1 MRQLLTIAFVFFLS
15 NLQAQY
21 TVTPNNNA
29 MQLAQKI
36 VGQGVQIVNAWYK
49 GSANSAGFFT
59 DNTGTLGISSGIILT
74 SGNASNTAA
83 NATSQNDAS
92 FGAGDNDLTNLA
104 GTGTGNDACVLEFE
118 FIPVGDSIV
127 VKYVF
132 ASEEYPEYAC
142 SPFNDVF
149 GFLLKSPLPI
159 FPPNVF
165 KNIAL
170 VPGTTIPVKINTI
183 NAGAGANGSIGNCT
197 SQGTG
202 SPFTQYYRNNLSS
215 MYIIYDGMTTV
226 LVAKA
231 KVVPCQINRIKIGV
245 QDMVDGVF
253 DSGVFIEANSFRSDT
268 TSLTKT
274 GGFTDALGNQNVA
287 VEGCSEV
294 DVKITL
300 EKPAGPSG
308 KTLQLTYKGSAT
320 RGVDFDATLA
330 PLNAVFAPGQT
341 EFTLKI
347 KPIVDAV
354 VEPLDSVIIE
364 AGIAC
369 SNANAK
375 VRVFIK
381 DSITFRNSKDTFTC
395 SAFPTVL
402 TAMYDSSSTTN
413 TYTWNVTP
421 VVTTQTL
428 SVTQP
433 GTYIA
438 THTFLNNCYNV
449 DTFKVAKGDPDLF
462 IGNDTSFCSNDSI
475 VLHAIKSPSGGN
487 FIWQNNVTDTFQV
500 IKNTGTYW
508 AKYTS
513 LNGCYVTDSVQ
524 ITKVTMPFPNLGND
538 TAFCA
543 NSSINVAANTYTGAT
558 YLWNTGAT
566 SNNLNINSS
575 GTYSIVSTNGMC
587 IAKDTII
594 IIKSDLPYTFLG
606 NDTSYCGNNGI
617 VLNAT
622 YPGATTYLWNT
633 GATSNS
639 INITSSGTYIVT
651 NTLNGC
657 VSKDT
662 INLTIKP
669 IPYAQFLISDTA
681 LCPYENINLNAF
693 YPGATYLWSTGETTS
708 MINAKTGGLYTVTNT
723 LNGCIAKD
731 TVNIKNNKP
740 AIAYAG
746 TDLLMYSGSSVT
758 LKASQHTN
766 NKTYLWSPNNN
777 LANPNYY
784 TTSASPKDTTDIYY
798 YLKVVSTDN
807 CVAYDTVLVKIM
819 NAKFDIPNAF
829 SPNGDGINDVW
840 EVPFL
845 YSFPT
850 SKMQIFNRSGQLIY
864 TSGGIN
870 YKPWNGTYNGKP
882 APVGVYYYVIE
893 VGNGFPRKT
902 GWVAIIR

>member
-1 MRQLLTIAFVFFLS
+1 MRQFLIIAFLVLTT
-15 NLQAQY
+15 NIQAQF

-36 VGQGVQIVNAWYK
+36 VGQGVQIVNAWFK
-49 GSANSAGFFT
+49 GSSTSAGFFT
-59 DNTGTLGISSGIILT
+59 DNTGTLGISSGVLLT
-74 SGNASNTAA
+74 SGKAA
-83 NATSQNDAS
+83 NVAAAASSQNDAS
-92 FGAGDNDLTNLA
+92 FGAGDVDLTNLV

-142 SPFNDVF
+142 SDFNDVF

-183 NAGAGANGSIGNCT
+183 NPGAGVNGQIGNCT

-202 SPFTQYYRNNLSS
+202 SPFTQYYRNNLSNS
-215 MYIIYDGMTTV
+215 YIIYDGMTTI

-268 TSLTKT
+268 TSLIKT
-274 GGFTDALGNQNVA
+274 GGYTDAQGNKNVA
-287 VEGCSEV
+287 VEGCSKV
-294 DVKITL
+294 KVKITL

-308 KTLQLTYKGSAT
+308 KTLQLNYSGSAT
-320 RGVDFDATLA
+320 RGVDFDAALA
-330 PLNAVFAPGQT
+330 PTSAVFAAGQSDF
-341 EFTLKI
+341 ELEI

-354 VEPLDSVIIE
+354 VEPLDSVIIS

-369 SNANAK
+369 ATSTAK
-375 VRVFIK
+375 ITVYIK

-395 SAFPTVL
+395 SSFPTVL
-402 TAMYDSSSTTN
+402 TASYDSSNTN
-413 TYTWNVTP
+413 VYSWNVTP
-421 VVTTQTL
+421 AVTTQTL
-428 SVTQP
+428 SVTKP
-433 GTYIA
+433 GVYIA
-438 THTFLNNCYNV
+438 TNTFLNSCYNV
-449 DTFKVAKGDPDLF
+449 DTFKVVKGDPDLF
-462 IGNDTSFCSNDSI
+462 LGNDTTFCSKDSI
-475 VLHAIKSPSGGN
+475 ILTPIKSPYGGS
-487 FIWQNNVTDTFQV
+487 FTWQNNATDTFQV
-500 IKNTGTYW
+500 VKNTGTYW
-508 AKYTS
+508 TKYTTP
-513 LNGCYVTDSVQ
+513 NGCYVYDTVEIIKVQ
-524 ITKVTMPFPNLGND
+524 MPYPQFGND

-543 NSSINVAANTYTGAT
+543 NSSVTLTATNYTGAT

-566 SNNLNINSS
+566 TNTINVNSS
-575 GTYSIVSTNGMC
+575 GTYSIISTIGLC
-587 IAKDTII
+587 ESKDTINV
-594 IIKSDLPYTFLG
+594 IKSDLPIKNLG
-606 NDTSYCGNNGI
+606 NDTTYCGNNGI

-633 GATSNS
+633 GATTAT
-639 INITSSGTYIVT
+639 INITSTGTYSVT
-651 NTLNGC
+651 NNLNGC
-657 VSKDT
+657 IAKDT
-662 INLTIKP
+662 IKITINP
-669 IPYAQFLISDTA
+669 IPYPQMLISDTA

-693 YPGATYLWSTGETTS
+693 YPGATYLWNTGETTNI
-708 MINAKTGGLYTVTNT
+708 INAKTGGLYIVTNT

-731 TVNIKNNKP
+731 TVNIKNNKA

-746 TDLLMYSGSSVT
+746 NDVLMYAGSSVNLT
-758 LKASQHTN
+758 ASQNAN
-766 NKTYLWSPNNN
+766 NKTYQWTPLNN
-777 LANPNYY
+777 LSSPNYY
-784 TTSASPKDTTDIYY
+784 TTNASPKDTTDVFY
-798 YLKVVSTDN
+798 YLKVTSVDN
-807 CVAYDTVLVKIM
+807 CVAYDTILVKIM

-829 SPNGDGINDVW
+829 SPNGDGINDLW

-850 SKMQIFNRSGQLIY
+850 SRMQIFNRNGQIIY
-864 TSGGIN
+864 TSGGTN
-870 YKPWNGTYNGKP
+870 YKPWNGMYNGKP
-882 APVGVYYYVIE
+882 APIGVYYYVIE

-902 GWVAIIR
+902 GWVAIVR